1 MTNAGPTTTRVPT
14 STGGPANL
22 GNADVSLRDDLRGG
36 NSVSAGPRADCVRPI
51 CMAQIAAVAD
61 RAESLAHE
69 IRLRVLAPE
78 VRKASPLLSAQQVEL
93 MCALTD
99 VTVQRYLFEQEHS
112 ESSGPRR
119 RKQNTIPVEDARALA
134 RHHRAT
140 FQRPRASQAIT
151 IAVANFKGGVCKT
164 TTAMSL
170 AQGLSLRGHRVL
182 AVDLDPQGSL
192 TTLFGILPQTEV
204 AEKMTALP
212 VLRGESEDILGAVQ
226 KTYWSG
232 VDLVA
237 AAPTLFAAE
246 VAIPNMQGHAA
257 QPKFWDILNRS
268 LFKAR
273 EDYDVIVIDTPPALS
288 YLTINALMAADG
300 IVVPLP
306 PTALDFASVAHFWQ
320 LFADFS
326 SNPEFN
332 RNGGKNYAFIHV
344 LLSRVDQADVAAPAV
359 RHWIEAAY
367 GEFLLP
373 AEVPKST
380 VISAMAA
387 AYATVYDIE
396 RYEGSKAT
404 YRRAIEAYN
413 AVIALVETSIVSAW
427 QSDARSRSMETRF
440 PPPATHLRN
449 PM

>member
-61 RAESLAHE
+61 RAEALAHE

-93 MCALTD
+93 MCALTNG
-99 VTVQRYLFEQEHS
+99 TVQQYLFEAGHP

-119 RKQNTIPVEDARALA
+119 RTQNTIPVGDARALA
-134 RHHRAT
+134 RQHRTT
-140 FQRPRASQAIT
+140 FQRPPASQAIT

-170 AQGLSLRGHRVL
+170 AQGLGLRGHRVL

-212 VLRGESEDILGAVQ
+212 VLRGETGDILGAVQ
-226 KTYWSG
+226 QTYWSG

-268 LFKAR
+268 LLKAR
-273 EDYDVIVIDTPPALS
+273 EDYDVIMIDTPPALS

-306 PTALDFASVAHFWQ
+306 PTALDFASLVHFWQ
-320 LFADFS
+320 LFGDFS

-387 AYATVYDIE
+387 AHATVYDIE

-413 AVIALVETSIVSAW
+413 AVIALVEASMVSAW
-427 QSDARSRSMETRF
+427 ESDPRNRSMETRF
-440 PPPATHLRN
+440 PPSATHLRN
-449 PM
+449 SM

>member
-1 MTNAGPTTTRVPT
+1 MSPC
-14 STGGPANL
+14 
-22 GNADVSLRDDLRGG
+22 DHDEGG
-36 NSVSAGPRADCVRPI
+36 NSVFVDSSGGCFRPI
-51 CMAQIAAVAD
+51 RMAQIAAIAD

-78 VRKASPLLSAQQVEL
+78 VRKASPLLNAQQVEL
-93 MCALTD
+93 LSALPD
-99 VTVQRYLFEQEHS
+99 GAAHRYLLES
-112 ESSGPRR
+112 RNLESSGPRGR
-119 RKQNTIPVEDARALA
+119 TQNTIPVDDARALA
-134 RHHRAT
+134 RHHRTT
-140 FQRPRASQAIT
+140 FQRPPASQAIT
-151 IAVANFKGGVCKT
+151 IVVANFKGGVCKT

-204 AEKMTALP
+204 PEEMTALP
-212 VLRGESEDILGAVQ
+212 ALRGETGNILSAVQ
-226 KTYWSG
+226 PTYWG
-232 VDLVA
+232 GIDLVA

-257 QPKFWDILNRS
+257 QPKFWDVLNCS
-268 LFKAR
+268 LLKAR
-273 EDYDVIVIDTPPALS
+273 DDYDVIVIDTPPALS
-288 YLTINALMAADG
+288 YLTINALLAADG

-306 PTALDFASVAHFWQ
+306 PTALDFASLAHFWQ
-320 LFADFS
+320 LFSDFS

-332 RNGGKNYAFIHV
+332 RNGGKNFAFIHV

-387 AYATVYDIE
+387 AYGTVYDIE
-396 RYEGSKAT
+396 RYEGSNAT

-413 AVIALVETSIVSAW
+413 AVIALVEASIVSAW
-427 QSDARSRSMETRF
+427 QGDPGSLSMETRF
-440 PPPATHLRN
+440 PPSATRSRN
-449 PM
+449 PK

>member
-1 MTNAGPTTTRVPT
+1 
-14 STGGPANL
+14 
-22 GNADVSLRDDLRGG
+22 
-36 NSVSAGPRADCVRPI
+36 
-51 CMAQIAAVAD
+51 MAQIAAVAD
-61 RAESLAHE
+61 RVESLAHE
-69 IRLRVLAPE
+69 IRLRVLAPA
-78 VRKASPLLSAQQVEL
+78 VRKVSPLLSAQQVVL
-93 MCALTD
+93 MCALNAG
-99 VTVQRYLFEQEHS
+99 TVQRYFAEAGHP
-112 ESSGPRR
+112 ESSGPRS
-119 RKQNTIPVEDARALA
+119 RKQNTISVANGRALA
-134 RHHRAT
+134 RHHRTA
-140 FQRPRASQAIT
+140 FQRPPASQAIT

-204 AEKMTALP
+204 PERMTALS
-212 VLRGESEDILGAVQ
+212 VLRGETEDILCAVQ
-226 KTYWSG
+226 QTYWDG

-246 VAIPNMQGHAA
+246 VAIPNVQGHAA

-268 LFKAR
+268 LRRAR

-288 YLTINALMAADG
+288 YLTINALMAADSV
-300 IVVPLP
+300 IVPIP
-306 PTALDFASVAHFWQ
+306 PTALDFASLAHFWQ

-326 SNPEFN
+326 SNPEFI
-332 RNGGKNYAFIHV
+332 RHGGKSYAFIRV

-396 RYEGSKAT
+396 RYEGSKVT

-413 AVIALVETSIVSAW
+413 TVTALVEASMVSAW
-427 QSDARSRSMETRF
+427 QGEPRSRSLETGF
-440 PPPATHLRN
+440 PPSATQSRN
-449 PM
+449 SM

>member
-1 MTNAGPTTTRVPT
+1 MSPCEH
-14 STGGPANL
+14 
-22 GNADVSLRDDLRGG
+22 DEGG
-36 NSVSAGPRADCVRPI
+36 NSVSVDSSGGCFRPI
-51 CMAQIAAVAD
+51 LMAQIAAIAD

-93 MCALTD
+93 LSALPD
-99 VTVQRYLFEQEHS
+99 GAAHRYLLES
-112 ESSGPRR
+112 RNLESSGPRGR
-119 RKQNTIPVEDARALA
+119 TQNTIPVDDARALA
-134 RHHRAT
+134 RHHRTT
-140 FQRPRASQAIT
+140 FQRPPASQAIT

-204 AEKMTALP
+204 PEEMTALP
-212 VLRGESEDILGAVQ
+212 ALRGETGDILSAVQ
-226 KTYWSG
+226 PTYWG
-232 VDLVA
+232 GIDLVA

-257 QPKFWDILNRS
+257 QPKFWDVLNCS
-268 LFKAR
+268 LLKAR
-273 EDYDVIVIDTPPALS
+273 DDYDVIVIDTPPALS
-288 YLTINALMAADG
+288 YLTINALLAADG

-306 PTALDFASVAHFWQ
+306 PTALDFASLAHFWQ
-320 LFADFS
+320 LFSDFS

-332 RNGGKNYAFIHV
+332 RNGGKNFAFIHV

-413 AVIALVETSIVSAW
+413 SVIALVEASIVSAW
-427 QSDARSRSMETRF
+427 QGDPGSLSMETRF
-440 PPPATHLRN
+440 PPSATRSRN
-449 PM
+449 SK

>member
-14 STGGPANL
+14 STGEPASL
-22 GNADVSLRDDLRGG
+22 GNADVSLRNDVEAG

-61 RAESLAHE
+61 RAEALAHE

-93 MCALTD
+93 MCSLTD
-99 VTVQRYLFEQEHS
+99 GTVQRYLFEAAHP

-119 RKQNTIPVEDARALA
+119 RKQNTIPVENACTLA
-134 RHHRAT
+134 RHHRTA
-140 FQRPRASQAIT
+140 FQRPPASQAIM

-204 AEKMTALP
+204 PERMTALP
-212 VLRGESEDILGAVQ
+212 ALRGETGDILSAVQ
-226 KTYWSG
+226 PTYWYG
-232 VDLVA
+232 IDLVA

-268 LFKAR
+268 LLKAR

-306 PTALDFASVAHFWQ
+306 PTALDFASLAHFWQ
-320 LFADFS
+320 LFGDFS

-332 RNGGKNYAFIHV
+332 RNGGKDYAFIHV

-380 VISAMAA
+380 VISGMAA

-404 YRRAIEAYN
+404 YRRVIEAYC
-413 AVIALVETSIVSAW
+413 AVIALVEASIVSAW
-427 QSDARSRSMETRF
+427 QSDAGSRSMGTRF
-440 PPPATHLRN
+440 PPSATHSRN
-449 PM
+449 SM